1 VYEMM
6 FRHMCSSFCLSLVG
20 KPQKWLL
27 KGLVA
32 WKSLKLSHKVT
43 IQTVTQSFHHTRM
56 LFCFTYFSSL
66 WLVCIASHLKQL
78 QILVE
83 NKHSWYI
90 YCNIGIHKKDIRKI
104 VLVLRS
110 STYLFLIIHSFRS
123 NPSEIKQ

>member
-1 VYEMM
+1 MLVCEVM
-6 FRHMCSSFCLSLVG
+6 FRHTCSSFCLSLVR

-27 KGLVA
+27 TRLVA

-43 IQTVTQSFHHTRM
+43 IQTVTQSFHHNSM

-66 WLVCIASHLKQL
+66 WLVYIASHLKQL

-90 YCNIGIHKKDIRKI
+90 YCNIGIHKKNIKKI
-104 VLVLRS
+104 DVLVLRS
-110 STYLFLIIHSFRS
+110 STYLFLIIHSFCITLVR
-123 NPSEIKQ
+123 